1 MKKTIALILS
11 LMLIISMIAAC
22 AAETGPPTTGDEPSN
37 ISADADADDQG
48 ETHQGDESG
57 ETVDTEIE
65 RADHLTIALN
75 SGGLT
80 AATVESAYINFFESY
95 TALTGTVIE
104 PLFMPGGADYRAWL
118 TTQHAAGTTP
128 DIFAIMLSQVWE
140 DYATGL
146 VVDLTDFLQEENPYN
161 PGMPWIDTFDQ
172 SLLEQTVDPISGKFV
187 SVMRELVAVRI
198 IYNRDI
204 FTSAGVTETPTTWA
218 EFLQVCQQIQE
229 AGYTPFAFAVQAGS
243 GHSNWFLTSL
253 FGQLDAPLRA
263 TMDIDGDGFVSKNEL
278 ARATVEGLI
287 DFSEDPFRT
296 GFELFR
302 DFSQYWNSDFNAID
316 METAQQLWLMGQA
329 SMLALHSADLLAVYQ
344 MEGRDFEFGSFSFP
358 MVTPE
363 TTPLADSGLVTML
376 GGAANESW
384 AISVNAAESDAQLNS
399 AVDLLRYLTSHYFVD
414 MVVNELMMMPV
425 INDVQLREELQGFI
439 KQDFEDIRRANYTGP
454 ATLSEF
460 SHYIIMALQLYL
472 PGTISF
478 EEFTESLNREW
489 TEGMLRDMEA
499 AGWNEENNF
508 GIEMP

>member
-1 MKKTIALILS
+1 MKRTIALILS
-11 LMLIISMIAAC
+11 LLLVISVIAAC
-22 AAETGPPTTGDEPSN
+22 GSSEPDPSTPETESPAADTNVANDAEDTSEPDET
-37 ISADADADDQG
+37 ADA
-48 ETHQGDESG
+48 EM
-57 ETVDTEIE
+57 E

-80 AATVESAYINFFESY
+80 AAAVESAYISFFESY
-95 TALTGTVIE
+95 TALTGTQIE
-104 PLFMPGGADYRAWL
+104 PIFMPGGADYRAWL

-140 DYATGL
+140 DYATGM
-146 VVDLTDFLQEENPYN
+146 VVDLTGFLQQENPYN

-172 SLLEQTVDPISGKFV
+172 SLLEQTVDPISGNFV

-204 FTSAGVTETPTTWA
+204 FESAGVTETPVTWQ
-218 EFLQVCQQIQE
+218 EFMDVCQQIQD
-229 AGYTPFAFAVQAGS
+229 AGYIPFSFAVQPGAGYS
-243 GHSNWFLTSL
+243 SWFLTSL

-263 TMDIDGDGFVSKNEL
+263 IMDVDGDGFVSKNEL
-278 ARATVEGLI
+278 AKATVEGLI

-302 DFSQYWNSDFNAID
+302 DFSQFWNSDFNALD
-316 METAQQLWLMGQA
+316 MEAATQLWLMGQA
-329 SMLALHSADLLAVYQ
+329 SMLALNSVDLLAIYQ

-363 TTPLADSGLVTML
+363 TTPLADTGLVTML

-384 AISVNAAESDAQLNS
+384 AISSNAAQSEATLNS

-414 MVVNELMMMPV
+414 QVVNELMMMPV
-425 INDVQLREELQGFI
+425 INDAQLRDELQGFV
-439 KQDFEDIRRANYTGP
+439 KRDFEDVRRANYTGP

-460 SHYIIMALQLYL
+460 SNYIIMALQLYL
-472 PGTISF
+472 PGTTSF
-478 EEFTESLNREW
+478 EEFAESLNREW
-489 TEGMLRDMEA
+489 TEGMQRDMEA

-508 GIEMP
+508 GIEMPE